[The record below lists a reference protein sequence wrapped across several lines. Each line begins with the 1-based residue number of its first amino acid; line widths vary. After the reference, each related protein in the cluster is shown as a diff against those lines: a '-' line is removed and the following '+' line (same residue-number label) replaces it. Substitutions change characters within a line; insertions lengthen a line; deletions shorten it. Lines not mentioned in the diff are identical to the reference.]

1 MVIQIVHPSAF
12 KINRTTGFGPKTP
25 KDKEGSP
32 GQHIAIEIDN
42 SNDGICSAK
51 QLKIHN
57 IPCLFNNE
65 FMTSTIE
72 FANEYNAWMVL
83 TKVTIL
89 GPHVNNLWLS
99 RFDLFLIE
107 INTVRD

>member
-12 KINRTTGFGPKTP
+12 KINRTTGFGPK
-25 KDKEGSP
+25 KEGSP
-32 GQHIAIEIDN
+32 GQHVAIETDN

-57 IPCLFNNE
+57 IPCLFSNE

-89 GPHVNNLWLS
+89 GPNLNNLLLS

-107 INTVRD
+107 INTVRDLM